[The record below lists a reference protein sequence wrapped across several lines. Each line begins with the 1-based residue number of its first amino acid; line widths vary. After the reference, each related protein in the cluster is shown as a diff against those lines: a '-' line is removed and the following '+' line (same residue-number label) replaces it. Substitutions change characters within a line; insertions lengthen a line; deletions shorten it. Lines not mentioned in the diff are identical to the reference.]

1 MTHARLPRDTCGD
14 YDEVC
19 AFERPAKSVVRR
31 KESLDLC
38 RRGDVGQIGGN
49 TGRVDDIIEA
59 KLSTHQGCHEYAC
72 KARDGG
78 RDHLRDERAG
88 LEEQR
93 QRLSDSTYYEII

>member
-1 MTHARLPRDTCGD
+1 MTHTRLPRDTCGD

-19 AFERPAKSVVRR
+19 ALECPAKSIVGG
-31 KESLDLC
+31 KEALDLC

-59 KLSTHQGCHEYAC
+59 KLSIRQGYHEYAY
-72 KARDGG
+72 KARGGG

-93 QRLSDSTYYEII
+93 